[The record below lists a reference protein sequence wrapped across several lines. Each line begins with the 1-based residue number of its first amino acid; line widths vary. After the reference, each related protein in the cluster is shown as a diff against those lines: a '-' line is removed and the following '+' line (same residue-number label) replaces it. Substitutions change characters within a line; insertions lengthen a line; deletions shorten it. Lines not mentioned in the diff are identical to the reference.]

1 MALELY
7 WRSQEEMCFEC
18 NQIVPVGE
26 IQQCEEC
33 TVDLCSLCGTQ
44 SLPYMWI
51 AETEKTKASENKNFR
66 NLHYR
71 SDTVDGYIL

>member
-33 TVDLCSLCGTQ
+33 TVDLCSLCGD
-44 SLPYMWI
+44 
-51 AETEKTKASENKNFR
+51 SEFT
-66 NLHYR
+66 LY
-71 SDTVDGYIL
+71 VDCRDRENESFGE